1 LLRQAVAVPTIP
13 FLDLPAEEIAIRIR
27 TVASAAAGAPVEV
40 RVGDE
45 ATGFRNVGVDLPKGR
60 RPAVERR
67 ALLRKL
73 HAVLEKMHVTMAP
86 NALAPL
92 VKGDLRGQVQVR
104 RVSVNG
110 GGDASHL
117 GHLR

>member
-1 LLRQAVAVPTIP
+1 MSTLP
-13 FLDLPAEEIAIRIR
+13 FLDLDAEEIAARLR
-27 TVASAAAGAPVEV
+27 VVASAVAGAPVEV

-45 ATGFRNVGVDLPKGR
+45 ATGFRNVGVDLPPGR
-60 RPAVERR
+60 RAAAERR

-73 HAVLEKMHVTMAP
+73 HAALEGAHVTMAP

-104 RVSVNG
+104 EVTVSG
-110 GGDASHL
+110 RDLSHL
-117 GHLR
+117 GRSR